1 MGTTPSWITP
11 TMPATPSNSRR
22 LLVATNNQHKLAEIR
37 AILAPAG
44 INVVSLAEIG
54 LQLEVVE
61 DAPTFAGN
69 AAKKALEVA
78 AAANLPAM
86 ADDSGL
92 EVAALRGEPG
102 VYSARYAGT
111 PTNDQANTAKL
122 LHELTGVSDRRAR
135 FVCCIALALPGT
147 LLGVVSGDIPGRI
160 VDTPRGSNGF
170 GYDPVFVPDGFSESF
185 AELSAETKNR
195 LSHRANALK
204 HALDT
209 GLFNKLYVK

>member
-1 MGTTPSWITP
+1 MST
-11 TMPATPSNSRR
+11 ATSHNHR
-22 LLVATNNQHKLAEIR
+22 LLVATNNKHKLEEIR
-37 AILAPAG
+37 AILAPVG
-44 INVVSLAEIG
+44 IQVLSLADIG
-54 LQLEVVE
+54 LRIDVVE

-69 AAKKALEVA
+69 ATKKALEIA

-92 EVAALRGEPG
+92 EVVALAGAPG

-111 PTNDQANTAKL
+111 PTNDKANTARL
-122 LHELTGVSDRRAR
+122 LHTLTGITDRRAR

-160 VDTPRGSNGF
+160 IDVPRGHNGF
-170 GYDPVFVPDGFSESF
+170 GYDPVFVPDGFTETF

-204 HALDT
+204 NALSS
-209 GLFNKLYVK
+209 GLFARM